1 MRRRHLVS
9 ILYQI
14 HSWLGL
20 ACGLFILMVSL
31 SGAALVYHDEL
42 DLWWHQGQLKVAPQ
56 GERLSLDSL
65 ITTLR
70 SRYPSASAV
79 GIVRIPGARDQAWG
93 FRLYDLGHPHDQV
106 HAADLYAV
114 DIDPYTGRIV
124 REGSYR
130 SLSVPMQ
137 WVHLFHYSLLAGT
150 WGVLILALVCIT
162 VFTSLLTGVIVFR
175 RHLLDALRFRI
186 PLRGAG
192 WRRATSGLH
201 RLVGVWALVF
211 TLLIFYSGFEMVW
224 DVFSPS
230 GWGFPAIRPPLGPP
244 RASVERMYRQTL
256 ARWPGFVP
264 TYVYVPFEEG
274 DSVIVSGDVP
284 GTPLLIMRGASR
296 MAFDPHTGFG
306 VAYDINAQ
314 TLLTRLS
321 ASTYSFHVGSFA
333 GRWSR
338 AAYVF
343 IGLLPG
349 ALSITGFLLWW
360 RRTRRSRRD
369 REPRRPGDRDGAE
382 PRSQRLRR
390 VLDIDRDTPVIH
402 RLSR

>member
-1 MRRRHLVS
+1 MRRRQVTRL
-9 ILYQI
+9 LYRV

-20 ACGLFILMVSL
+20 ASGLFILMVSVT
-31 SGAALVYHDEL
+31 GAALVYHDEL
-42 DLWWHQGQLKVAPQ
+42 DLWWHHSQLTVAPR

-65 ITTLR
+65 VTALR

-93 FRLYDLGHPHDQV
+93 FRLYDLGHPHDQI

-114 DIDPYTGRIV
+114 DMDPYTGRIV

-130 SLSVPMQ
+130 RLSVPLQ
-137 WVHLFHYSLLAGT
+137 WLHLFHYSLMAGT
-150 WGVLILALVCIT
+150 WGVLILAIVCLT
-162 VFTSLLTGVIVFR
+162 VFTSLVTGVVVFR
-175 RHLLDALRFRI
+175 RHLLDALRLRI
-186 PLRGAG
+186 LLRRGG

-224 DVFSPS
+224 GVFSPS
-230 GWGFPAIRPPLGPP
+230 GWGFPALRPPLAPP

-274 DSVIVSGDVP
+274 DSVIVSGDSP

-296 MAFDPHTGFG
+296 MAFDPHTGG
-306 VAYDINAQ
+306 SAAYNINAQ
-314 TLLTRLS
+314 SLGTRIA
-321 ASTYSFHVGSFA
+321 ASTYSFHVGSFG

-338 AAYVF
+338 AAYVI

-349 ALSITGFLLWW
+349 LLSISGFLLWW
-360 RRTRRSRRD
+360 RRTRPHD
-369 REPRRPGDRDGAE
+369 YPRELRPRNDAM
-382 PRSQRLRR
+382 RLERLQHI
-390 VLDIDRDTPVIH
+390 LDIDRGASGTPGLT
-402 RLSR
+402 R